1 MTVLKK
7 EKIMNRDVLKG
18 NWKQFRGKVKETW
31 GELTDD
37 EIAQVEGNYD
47 QLVGKLQ
54 EKYGYSRDRAE
65 REVDRFM
72 SDSEMHDR

>member
-1 MTVLKK
+1 
-7 EKIMNRDVLKG
+7 MNKDTLKG
-18 NWKQFRGKVKETW
+18 NWKQFKGKVKETW

-37 EIAQVEGNYD
+37 DLAQVEGNYD

-54 EKYGYSRDRAE
+54 TKYGYSRDRAE

-72 SDSEMHDR
+72 ADTESYDR

>member
-1 MTVLKK
+1 
-7 EKIMNRDVLKG
+7 MNKDILQG
-18 NWKQFRGKVKETW
+18 NWKQIRGKVKETW

-37 EIAQVEGNYD
+37 DLAQVEGNYD

-54 EKYGYSRDRAE
+54 AKYGYSRDRAE

-72 SDSEMHDR
+72 ADTESYDR

>member
-1 MTVLKK
+1 M
-7 EKIMNRDVLKG
+7 MNRDVLKG
-18 NWKQFRGKVKETW
+18 NWKQFRGKIKETW

-37 EIAQVEGNYD
+37 DLQQVEGNYD

-54 EKYGYSRDRAE
+54 AKYGYSRDRAE

-72 SDSEMHDR
+72 ADHEGRDW